1 MDNMIASEA
10 IDSGS
15 TPDGDT
21 SFRMST
27 ANTRFFYI
35 RKKTE
40 YPVK

>member
-21 SFRMST
+21 SFRIPT
-27 ANTRFFYI
+27 A
-35 RKKTE
+35 KLHSSL
-40 YPVK
+40 